1 MNISLAQAVQKIE
14 KGRVIA
20 VPTDTVYGLAA
31 SIRFPDS
38 IQNIFDIK
46 KRPFNKPLVIQI
58 AATTQLDSLV
68 TDIPQI
74 FHQLKSFW
82 PGPLTMVFEA
92 NIQNIPQKI
101 RAGTNT
107 VGIRIADC
115 QLLRELILQTGPL
128 AIPSANVSDFP
139 SAKTRKEVEG
149 YFGKEFP
156 VLDGG
161 PCSLGKESTV
171 VSLVGNELKILRK
184 GVITEEELL
193 KKHNP
198 S

>member
-101 RAGTNT
+101 RAGTN
-107 VGIRIADC
+107 
-115 QLLRELILQTGPL
+115 
-128 AIPSANVSDFP
+128 
-139 SAKTRKEVEG
+139 
-149 YFGKEFP
+149 
-156 VLDGG
+156 
-161 PCSLGKESTV
+161 
-171 VSLVGNELKILRK
+171 
-184 GVITEEELL
+184 
-193 KKHNP
+193 
-198 S
+198 